1 MPQLQDLITFDNL
14 DDPLPV
20 WNHEATIYGL
30 VITFL
35 VNKFFL

>member
-20 WNHEATIYGL
+20 WNREATIYGL
-30 VITFL
+30 VISFL
-35 VNKFFL
+35 VT